1 MKATER
7 RKKILSLLR
16 ESPYPLAANY
26 LAKEFGVSR
35 QVIVGDVALLR
46 AEGEAVLATPRGY
59 LLQSS
64 LPSTEGAYIRKIACQ
79 HGPEEVEKELTILLE
94 GGAQILDVEIEHPIY
109 GLLSGKLNIASLED
123 RDHFLD
129 ALGQYQ
135 GVLLSNLTEG
145 VHTHTVSFPSV
156 QAYNELSTA
165 LKHAG
170 ILLENQ

>member
-1 MKATER
+1 MKAIER
-7 RKKILSLLR
+7 RKHILSLLQ
-16 ESPYPLAANY
+16 ETSQPLSANY

-35 QVIVGDVALLR
+35 QVIVGDIALLR
-46 AEGEAVLATPRGY
+46 AEGDLVLATPRGY

-64 LPSTEGAYIRKIACQ
+64 LAPLEGAYIRKIACQ
-79 HGPEEVEKELTILLE
+79 HGPEDVEKELTILLE

-109 GLLSGKLNIASLED
+109 GLLSGNLNITSFED
-123 RDHFLD
+123 RDRFLD
-129 ALGQYQ
+129 DLSHYK

-156 QAYNELSTA
+156 QAYQELSLV
-165 LKHAG
+165 LKAAG

>member
-1 MKATER
+1 M
-7 RKKILSLLR
+7 
-16 ESPYPLAANY
+16 
-26 LAKEFGVSR
+26 SR

-64 LPSTEGAYIRKIACQ
+64 LPSIEGAYIRKIACQ

-123 RDHFLD
+123 RDHFWMPWVNTKVC
-129 ALGQYQ
+129 Y
-135 GVLLSNLTEG
+135 
-145 VHTHTVSFPSV
+145 
-156 QAYNELSTA
+156 
-165 LKHAG
+165 
-170 ILLENQ
+170 

>member
-1 MKATER
+1 MKAIER
-7 RKKILSLLR
+7 RKHILSLLQ
-16 ESPYPLAANY
+16 ETSQPLSANY

-79 HGPEEVEKELTILLE
+79 HGPEDVEKELTILLE

-109 GLLSGKLNIASLED
+109 GLLSGKLNITSFED
-123 RDHFLD
+123 RDRFLD
-129 ALGQYQ
+129 DLSHYK

-156 QAYNELSTA
+156 QAYQELSLV
-165 LKHAG
+165 LKAAG

>member
-1 MKATER
+1 MKAIER
-7 RKKILSLLR
+7 RKHILSLLQ
-16 ESPYPLAANY
+16 ETFQPLSANY

-35 QVIVGDVALLR
+35 QVIVGDIALLR
-46 AEGEAVLATPRGY
+46 AEGDLVLATPRGY

-64 LPSTEGAYIRKIACQ
+64 LAPLEGAYIRKIACQ
-79 HGPEEVEKELTILLE
+79 HGPEDVEKELTILLE

-109 GLLSGKLNIASLED
+109 GLLSGKLNITSFED
-123 RDHFLD
+123 RDRFLD
-129 ALGQYQ
+129 DLSHYK

-156 QAYNELSTA
+156 QAYQELSLV
-165 LKHAG
+165 LKAAG

>member
-1 MKATER
+1 MKAIER
-7 RKKILSLLR
+7 RKHILSFLQAT
-16 ESPYPLAANY
+16 SQPLSANY

-46 AEGEAVLATPRGY
+46 AEGALILATPRGY
-59 LLQSS
+59 LLQPS
-64 LPSTEGAYIRKIACQ
+64 LASIEGAYVRKIVCQ
-79 HGPEEVEKELTILLE
+79 HGPEDVEKELTILLE

-109 GLLSGKLNIASLED
+109 GLLSGKLNITSFED
-123 RDHFLD
+123 RDRFLD
-129 ALGQYQ
+129 DLSHYK

-156 QAYNELSTA
+156 QAYQELSLV
-165 LKHAG
+165 LKAAG

>member
-1 MKATER
+1 MKAIER
-7 RKKILSLLR
+7 RKHILSLLQ
-16 ESPYPLAANY
+16 ETSQPLSANY

-35 QVIVGDVALLR
+35 QVIVGDIALRR
-46 AEGEAVLATPRGY
+46 AEGDLVLATPRGY

-64 LPSTEGAYIRKIACQ
+64 LAPLEGAYIRKIACQ
-79 HGPEEVEKELTILLE
+79 HGQKKKKKELTILLE

-109 GLLSGKLNIASLED
+109 GLLSGKLNITSFED
-123 RDHFLD
+123 RDRFLD
-129 ALGQYQ
+129 DLSHYK

-156 QAYNELSTA
+156 QAYQELSLV
-165 LKHAG
+165 LKAAG